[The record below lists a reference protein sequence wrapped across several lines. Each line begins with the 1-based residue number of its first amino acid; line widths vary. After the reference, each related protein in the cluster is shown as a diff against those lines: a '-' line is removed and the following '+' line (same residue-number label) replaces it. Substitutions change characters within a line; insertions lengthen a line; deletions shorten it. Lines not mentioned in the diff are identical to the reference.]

1 VAILLGNG
9 AGGFSEAANSPLSTG
24 SDNPGA
30 VSVGDFN
37 EDGKRDLALPGTFG
51 VLSILLGDG
60 TGGFAAGVNTT
71 TNGSTLSFLVADFN
85 EDTHLDVLMGN
96 RMVPGTG
103 TGSFGAPTTVA
114 IPADSGAGFAIDV
127 NNDSHL
133 DVVVAS
139 ISGLTIVLGNG
150 TVHCSRASHMR
161 PALRFLVLDLLLP
174 SLEISMRME
183 KSISL
188 RFSVGVSVFLTA
200 TARARSTMR

>member
-139 ISGLTIVLGNG
+139 ISG
-150 TVHCSRASHMR
+150 HMR